1 MGSAIAF
8 REETQ
13 PVDNTPEDEKELV
26 AELRELTNRLKVVAR
41 LRAWAE
47 MLKSLPRR
55 SIHNFKWLLLDLDVE
70 NNTLEVTGYAD
81 RTKAQDAL
89 QRAQRPTAGDKDAV
103 LVWVRSIDELRT
115 AYPNYYADTTE
126 FLEAL
131 TTTLKRR
138 RLGRPTNMRQSVAR
152 VG

>member
-1 MGSAIAF
+1 
-8 REETQ
+8 
-13 PVDNTPEDEKELV
+13 
-26 AELRELTNRLKVVAR
+26 
-41 LRAWAE
+41 

-55 SIHNFKWLLLDLDVE
+55 SIHNFKWPLLDLDVE
-70 NNTLEVTGYAD
+70 NNTLEVSGYAD
-81 RTKAQDAL
+81 RTKARDAL
-89 QRAQRPTAGDKDAV
+89 QRAEQRPTAGDKDAV

-115 AYPNYYADTTE
+115 AYPNYYADTNE

-138 RLGRPTNMRQSVAR
+138 RLGKTDMRQSVAR